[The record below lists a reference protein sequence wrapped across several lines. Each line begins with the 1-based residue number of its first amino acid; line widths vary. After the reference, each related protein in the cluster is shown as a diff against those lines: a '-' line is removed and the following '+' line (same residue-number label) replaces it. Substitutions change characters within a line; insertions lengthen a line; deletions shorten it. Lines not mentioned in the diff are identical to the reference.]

1 MPNPIKLSTF
11 QRLGF
16 DAGILLKNFDYSGAT
31 NAATLSALITAA
43 ITDGTALLGATK
55 GGINVVDT
63 PEIFTPELDGMRRV
77 PVGARR
83 KIGGETKITATLV
96 ELTPENF
103 VTALGAADSVT
114 SGHVTTITPR
124 ADFADT
130 NYIDHLV
137 WVGEKGKKD
146 GYILVELDNVIN
158 LTGLNL
164 TNAAKE
170 NGTMPIEFTAH
181 PSDPSSED
189 EPFRILHFADDG
201 TSVAPNLYVYSVEGA
216 TSGDT
221 RVAVS
226 PAATALQSYKYKTG
240 TSLTLPS
247 LGDVLTTG
255 WTAWDGDADI
265 TATTG
270 QQIMVALV
278 TTATNACVRAGIA
291 TVRSLT

>member
-1 MPNPIKLSTF
+1 MPSPVRLETF
-11 QRLGF
+11 QHLGF

-31 NAATLSALITAA
+31 NAATLAALITAA
-43 ITDGTALLGATK
+43 ITDGAALLGATK

-63 PEIFTPELDGMRRV
+63 PEVFAPELDGMRRV
-77 PVGARR
+77 PKGARR
-83 KIGGETKITATLV
+83 KIGGETKVTCTLV
-96 ELTPENF
+96 ELTPDNF
-103 VTALGAADSVT
+103 VTAIGAADSAT
-114 SGHVTTITPR
+114 SGSVTTVTPR
-124 ADFADT
+124 ADFTDDD
-130 NYIDHLV
+130 YLDHLV
-137 WVGEKGKKD
+137 WVGEKGKRD

-170 NGTMPIEFTAH
+170 NGTIPVELTAT
-181 PSDPSSED
+181 PTDPSSD
-189 EPFRILHFADDG
+189 TEPFRILHFADDG
-201 TSVAPNLYVYSVEGA
+201 ATVAPNLYVYSVEGA

-221 RVAVS
+221 RLAVS

-240 TSLTLPS
+240 TSLTLPA
-247 LGDVLTTG
+247 LGDALTTG

-270 QQIMVALV
+270 QQIMVALI

-291 TVRSLT
+291 TIRSLA